1 MRGFFKVCMTDHFMP
16 KGKSVTFLL
25 ALNWPTDWKLCRKI
39 NILVKACKNHMK
51 MKVDYSHF
59 ERVTLF
65 CNLLHGT
72 FPHKIKACFTDGL
85 LHYANS
91 LEFYIKPPHFP

>member
-1 MRGFFKVCMTDHFMP
+1 
-16 KGKSVTFLL
+16 
-25 ALNWPTDWKLCRKI
+25 
-39 NILVKACKNHMK
+39 MK

-91 LEFYIKPPHFP
+91 LEFYIKPQRKFSIADQSNQKVQRVRKIVYFQTKTCKFNVGIAFKSSQETT